1 MSRKV
6 FVADEVLDA
15 SDVNDLI
22 MTPSGVIS
30 AFAGATAPTG
40 YLLCDGSSVSTTT
53 YNQLF
58 AILGYTYGGSG
69 ATFALPNLKGRIPVG
84 RDATIGSFDTV
95 GETGGE
101 RTVTLT
107 TDEMPVHTHT
117 QNAHNHTQDP
127 HSHLLGL
134 NVAADQTSFG
144 DRAVALSSP
153 SFGTNH
159 TISSATATNQAT
171 TATNQNA
178 GGGQAHNNLQP
189 YLVVNYIIKT

>member
-6 FVADEVLDA
+6 FASDDILEADEV
-15 SDVNDLI
+15 NNLI

-30 AFAGATAPTG
+30 AFGGATAPTG
-40 YLLCDGSSVSTTT
+40 YLLCDGSAVSTTT

-58 AILGYTYGGSG
+58 AVIGYTYGGSG
-69 ATFALPNLKGRIPVG
+69 GSFSLPNLKGRIPVG
-84 RDATIGSFDTV
+84 RDSTIASFDTV

-107 TDEMPVHTHT
+107 IEEMPS
-117 QNAHNHTQDP
+117 HNHSTLIIAKAFT
-127 HSHLLGL
+127 SGL
-134 NVAADQTSFG
+134 DGLAGGTVNNNNQTY
-144 DRAVALSSP
+144 VSSN
-153 SFGTNH
+153 T
-159 TISSATATNQAT
+159 
-171 TATNQNA
+171 